1 LISPLDLKWNQFARN
16 NPKEIQKPDFDSNTD
31 YQQKICKSFTV
42 AQFFNI
48 FSVLDK
54 DPHFR
59 SEKQNVEEAAPK
71 KSHHIR

>member
-1 LISPLDLKWNQFARN
+1 MPSKTEEYLAL
-16 NPKEIQKPDFDSNTD
+16 
-31 YQQKICKSFTV
+31 TV

-59 SEKQNVEEAAPK
+59 GEKQNVKEAAPK